1 LGINVRFTLK
11 KLEQKCAEG
20 AFERNVLLQLQL
32 APLHIGVMSTNGGVG
47 GVFRKLSPGRY
58 ALALTPELAGG
69 GAKAGEKEEAAINSE
84 VLTMATGGSGP
95 GEEEEEEVPAGA
107 TGDILTMAT
116 GAAGSILEQQ
126 HPLQVS
132 MEPPLS
138 LSLEQRVDAAWAS
151 LAHSPMDA
159 SVDGVGAAREAWVCC
174 DAPECGKWRRIPSLV
189 AKLIGDGDRWL
200 CKEVRDVRMNSCGAG
215 QELDNDEIDR
225 RINAAAVAEAG
236 ALAAAAAATSAA
248 ATAAA
253 SAAAVSAMN
262 QAKRTRKRKL
272 GAGEEEEEEVPAGAT
287 GDILTMV
294 TGAAGC
300 TLEQQHPLQV
310 SMEPPLSL
318 SLEQRVDAAWA
329 SLAHSP
335 MDASVD
341 GVGAA
346 REAWVCCDAPTC
358 GKWRRIPSLVA
369 KLIGDGD
376 RWLCKEVRDVRMN
389 SCGAGQELDND
400 EIDRRI
406 NAAAVAEAGALAA
419 ATAAAKDQAKRTR
432 KRNLDMAYRARKKAR
447 LVMEMR
453 EQRIAAGLSPDPP
466 SRNGLPR
473 KGKGVKPWL
482 PDVRALLG
490 VVEGDDASGD
500 PGYVCV
506 VLVPCAASPQG
517 SENER
522 WGRPALN
529 AGAVAGVGGWRVPKR
544 KRTQQE
550 RDDRPVV
557 KHARNMKRLHREADI
572 HNSLKAGTGFK
583 KAGRQKG
590 KVEVKTKTKMNHAR
604 RNVSRK
610 AGLCTMC

>member
-1 LGINVRFTLK
+1 MGINVRFTLK

-174 DAPECGKWRRIPSLV
+174 DAPE
-189 AKLIGDGDRWL
+189 
-200 CKEVRDVRMNSCGAG
+200 
-215 QELDNDEIDR
+215 
-225 RINAAAVAEAG
+225 
-236 ALAAAAAATSAA
+236 
-248 ATAAA
+248 
-253 SAAAVSAMN
+253 
-262 QAKRTRKRKL
+262 
-272 GAGEEEEEEVPAGAT
+272 
-287 GDILTMV
+287 
-294 TGAAGC
+294 
-300 TLEQQHPLQV
+300 
-310 SMEPPLSL
+310 
-318 SLEQRVDAAWA
+318 
-329 SLAHSP
+329 
-335 MDASVD
+335 
-341 GVGAA
+341 
-346 REAWVCCDAPTC
+346 C